1 MEQKLQSGQSQ
12 GTKQGGIGVG
22 NVRQR
27 LNLIYGEDATFTIG
41 NRPEGGVMVCANHS
55 SMLDPL
61 LIAVAFGRN
70 EHLRFMAKKELFT
83 VPVVGKLITGAE
95 AFPVDRGNNDLS
107 AIRTALRF
115 LKSGCKVMLFPE
127 GTRVSADDAV
137 AAKNGAISLASRTG
151 VPVVP
156 VYLGREKRLFR
167 KTELVIGEPYLLG
180 RIPREEYEMRA
191 GELMDKIYELGTE
204 TV

>member
-1 MEQKLQSGQSQ
+1 MSK
-12 GTKQGGIGVG
+12 TY
-22 NVRQR
+22 
-27 LNLIYGEDATFTIG
+27 LNLHRYLGPLLKIFFPLTIRG
-41 NRPEGGVMVCANHS
+41 LENIPEGGAMVCANHS

-61 LIAVAFGRN
+61 LIALAFGRN
-70 EHLRFMAKKELFT
+70 EHLRFMAKKELFS
-83 VPVVGKLITGAE
+83 VPVVGKIITGAE
-95 AFPVDRGNNDLS
+95 AFPVDRGNNDLG

-127 GTRVSADDAV
+127 GTRVSEDDAV

-151 VPVVP
+151 VPIVP

-167 KTELVIGEPYLLG
+167 KTELVIGTPYILG
-180 RIPREEYEMRA
+180 RVARDQYDELA
-191 GELMDKIYELGTE
+191 GELMGKIYELGTK

>member
-1 MEQKLQSGQSQ
+1 MNK
-12 GTKQGGIGVG
+12 TY
-22 NVRQR
+22 
-27 LNLIYGEDATFTIG
+27 LNLHRYLGPLLKIFFPLHIRGLENI
-41 NRPEGGVMVCANHS
+41 PEGGAMVCANHS

-61 LIAVAFGRN
+61 LIALAFGSN

-83 VPVVGKLITGAE
+83 VPVVGKVITGAE

-115 LKSGCKVMLFPE
+115 LKGGCKVMLFPE

-151 VPVVP
+151 VPLVP

-191 GELMDKIYELGTE
+191 GELMDKIYGLGTE